1 MCIIVNADRYDWKE
15 DCCESREMQLNAP
28 KAAPSLK
35 LGQILNSNLY
45 KNEENSD

>member
-1 MCIIVNADRYDWKE
+1 MTERKTVVNSK
-15 DCCESREMQLNAP
+15 EMQRNAP